1 MTLVSSL
8 GTQFLSDVEPA
19 DVQLNGTF
27 VMQAGE
33 IYQAEYSV
41 SGLATMI
48 SSTWQQ
54 DALSNV
60 QTNVENNGGQVV
72 YIALDDGG
80 NGFLQGGT
88 ITVQFKQAQSVEGST
103 TSVLSTQSA
112 GMRAAQIWEG
122 IVIDIIVLAV
132 PLILAWWF
140 STSIVGDVKDLGN
153 EAASSPY
160 AAVAIYGAL
169 AIVGLL
175 AASYFLKQYHSGKLQ
190 MPQYISSPSSA
201 SKGTE
206 IIEYM

>member
-1 MTLVSSL
+1 
-8 GTQFLSDVEPA
+8 
-19 DVQLNGTF
+19 
-27 VMQAGE
+27 MQAGE

-112 GMRAAQIWEG
+112 GMRAVSDMGRHRDRHHRASCTAHTCM
-122 IVIDIIVLAV
+122 VVL
-132 PLILAWWF
+132 
-140 STSIVGDVKDLGN
+140 N
-153 EAASSPY
+153 
-160 AAVAIYGAL
+160 IYRGRRER
-169 AIVGLL
+169 
-175 AASYFLKQYHSGKLQ
+175 
-190 MPQYISSPSSA
+190 PR
-201 SKGTE
+201 E
-206 IIEYM
+206 

>member
-1 MTLVSSL
+1 
-8 GTQFLSDVEPA
+8 
-19 DVQLNGTF
+19 
-27 VMQAGE
+27 
-33 IYQAEYSV
+33 
-41 SGLATMI
+41 MI

-80 NGFLQGGT
+80 NGFLQGGP
-88 ITVQFKQAQSVEGST
+88 ITVQFKQPQSVEGST

-169 AIVGLL
+169 VIVGLL
-175 AASYFLKQYHSGKLQ
+175 AGSYFLKQYHSGKLQ